1 MSDDCKGKSS
11 WPELVLVS
19 GNIAEKIIEKENHY
33 VNAIIVEQGK
43 FVTQDF
49 RCDRV
54 WVWVDKYT
62 RIVVKTPIIG

>member
-1 MSDDCKGKSS
+1 MGD
-11 WPELVLVS
+11 V
-19 GNIAEKIIEKENHY
+19 AQKIIEKENHY
-33 VNAIIVEQGK
+33 VHARVVEEGT

-62 RIVVKTPIIG
+62 HIVIITPVIG

>member
-1 MSDDCKGKSS
+1 MVG
-11 WPELVLVS
+11 VLGDV
-19 GNIAEKIIEKENHY
+19 AQKIIEKENHY
-33 VNAIIVEQGK
+33 VHARVVEEGT

-62 RIVVKTPIIG
+62 HIVIITPVIGWVIY

>member
-1 MSDDCKGKSS
+1 MVG
-11 WPELVLVS
+11 VS